1 MTKAKGKKLIGGKAE
16 RRNDSKMTKLNM
28 VEAIN
33 LALREEMERDS
44 RVVVLGEDVGK
55 EGGVFRVTDGLQQ
68 RFGEERVI
76 DTPLAEVGIVGVAFG
91 MALNGLRPVAE
102 IQFEGFLYPCLDQI
116 NNHLGRI
123 RNRSRGRFTS
133 PLVIRVP
140 YGGGIHAPEHHSD
153 SPEALLAHIPGIKV
167 VIPSTPSE
175 AKGLLLASIRDPD
188 PVIFMEPKRI
198 YRAIREE
205 VVEGDEVIPLGR
217 ARVVQ
222 EGKDVTIIAWGAMV
236 REALQAAE
244 QLKKDKVDPEIID
257 LRTIS
262 PMDAETIVNSIR
274 KTGRGV
280 VVHEA
285 PKTCGVGAEIIALIN
300 EKALLSLQAPIGRV
314 TGFDIAVPLFKSEHY
329 YLPNPKRIIMAVKK
343 VMSF

>member
-1 MTKAKGKKLIGGKAE
+1 MP
-16 RRNDSKMTKLNM
+16 KLNM

-33 LALREEMERDS
+33 LALREELERDR
-44 RVVVLGEDVGK
+44 RVVILGEDVGK

-68 RFGEERVI
+68 KFGEDRVV
-76 DTPLAEVGIVGVAFG
+76 DTPLAELGIVAVAFG
-91 MALNGLRPVAE
+91 MAVYGIRPVAE

-123 RNRSRGRFTS
+123 RNRSRGRFTC

-153 SPEALLAHIPGIKV
+153 SPEAILAHIPGIKV
-167 VIPSTPSE
+167 VIPATPYE
-175 AKGLLLASIRDPD
+175 AKGLVLSSIREPD

-205 VVEGDEVIPLGR
+205 VPEGDYTIPLGK
-217 ARVVQ
+217 ARLVQ
-222 EGKDVTIIAWGAMV
+222 EGKDVTVVAWGAMV
-236 REALQAAE
+236 REVLNAAE
-244 QLKKDKVDPEIID
+244 QLKGDKIDLEIID

-262 PMDAETIVNSIR
+262 PIDIETIITSIR

-280 VVHEA
+280 IVHEA
-285 PKTCGVGAEIIALIN
+285 PKTCGLGAEIIALIN
-300 EKALLSLQAPIGRV
+300 ERALLSLQAPIERV
-314 TGFDIAVPLFKSEHY
+314 TGFDIPVPLMKTEHY
-329 YLPNPKRIIMAVKK
+329 YLPNPKRIVMAVKK

>member
-1 MTKAKGKKLIGGKAE
+1 MP
-16 RRNDSKMTKLNM
+16 KLNM

-33 LALREEMERDS
+33 LALREELERDS
-44 RVVVLGEDVGK
+44 RVVILGEDVGK

-68 RFGEERVI
+68 KFGGDRVV
-76 DTPLAEVGIVGVAFG
+76 DTPLAELGIVAVAFG
-91 MALNGLRPVAE
+91 MAVYGIRPIAE

-123 RNRSRGRFTS
+123 RNRSRGRFTC

-153 SPEALLAHIPGIKV
+153 SPEAILAHIPGIKV
-167 VIPSTPSE
+167 VIPASPYE
-175 AKGLLLASIRDPD
+175 AKGLVLSSIRDLD

-205 VVEGDEVIPLGR
+205 VPEGDYTIPLGK
-217 ARVVQ
+217 ARLVQ
-222 EGKDVTIIAWGAMV
+222 EGKDVTVVAWGAMV
-236 REALQAAE
+236 REALNAAE
-244 QLKKDKVDPEIID
+244 QLKGDKIDLDIID

-262 PMDAETIVNSIR
+262 PIDVETIITSIR

-280 VVHEA
+280 IVHEA
-285 PKTCGVGAEIIALIN
+285 PKTCGLGAEIIALIN
-300 EKALLSLQAPIGRV
+300 EKALLSLQAPIERV
-314 TGFDIAVPLFKSEHY
+314 TGFDIPVPLMKTEHY
-329 YLPNPKRIIMAVKK
+329 YLPNPKRIVMAVKK

>member
-1 MTKAKGKKLIGGKAE
+1 MA
-16 RRNDSKMTKLNM
+16 KLNM

-44 RVVVLGEDVGK
+44 RVVIFGEDVGK

-68 RFGEERVI
+68 KFGADRVI
-76 DTPLAEVGIVGVAFG
+76 DTPLAELAIVGAAFG
-91 MALNGLRPVAE
+91 MALYGLRPVPE

-123 RNRSRGRFTS
+123 RNRSRGRFTC

-153 SPEALLAHIPGIKV
+153 SPEAILAHIPGIKV
-167 VIPSTPSE
+167 VIPSTPYE
-175 AKGLLLASIRDPD
+175 AKGLLLSSIRDPD
-188 PVIFMEPKRI
+188 PVVFLEPKRI

-205 VVEGDEVIPLGR
+205 VPEGDYTIPLGK
-217 ARVVQ
+217 ARLVQ
-222 EGKDVTIIAWGAMV
+222 EGSHVTVVAWGAMV
-236 REALQAAE
+236 REVLNAAE
-244 QLKKDKVDPEIID
+244 KLKADKISVEVID

-262 PMDAETIVNSIR
+262 PMDGEAIVTSIR

-285 PKTCGVGAEIIALIN
+285 PKTCGLGAEIIALIN
-300 EKALLSLQAPIGRV
+300 EKALLSLQAPIERV
-314 TGFDIAVPLFKSEHY
+314 TGFDVPVPLMKSEHY
-329 YLPNPKRIIMAVKK
+329 YLPNPERIVSAVKK

>member
-1 MTKAKGKKLIGGKAE
+1 
-16 RRNDSKMTKLNM
+16 M

-33 LALREEMERDS
+33 LALREELESDS
-44 RVVVLGEDVGK
+44 RVVILGEDVGK

-68 RFGEERVI
+68 KFGGDRVV
-76 DTPLAEVGIVGVAFG
+76 DTPLAELGIVAVAFG
-91 MALNGLRPVAE
+91 MAVYGIRPIAE

-116 NNHLGRI
+116 NNHIGRI
-123 RNRSRGRFTS
+123 RNRSRGRFTC

-153 SPEALLAHIPGIKV
+153 SPEAILAHIPGIKV
-167 VIPSTPSE
+167 VIPATPYE
-175 AKGLLLASIRDPD
+175 AKGLVLSAIRDSD

-205 VVEGDEVIPLGR
+205 VPEGDYTIPLGK
-217 ARVVQ
+217 ARLVQ
-222 EGKDVTIIAWGAMV
+222 EGKDVTVVAWGAMV
-236 REALQAAE
+236 REVLNAAE
-244 QLKKDKVDPEIID
+244 QLKGDKIDLEIID

-262 PMDAETIVNSIR
+262 PIDVETIITSIR

-280 VVHEA
+280 IVHEA
-285 PKTCGVGAEIIALIN
+285 PKTCGLGAEIIALIN
-300 EKALLSLQAPIGRV
+300 EKALLSLQAPIERV
-314 TGFDIAVPLFKSEHY
+314 TGFDIPVPLMKTEHY
-329 YLPNPKRIIMAVKK
+329 YLPNPKRIVMAVKK

>member
-1 MTKAKGKKLIGGKAE
+1 M
-16 RRNDSKMTKLNM
+16 SKMNM

-44 RVVVLGEDVGK
+44 LVVILGEDVGK
-55 EGGVFRVTDGLQQ
+55 EGGVFRVTDGLQAK
-68 RFGEERVI
+68 FGADRVV
-76 DTPLAEVGIVGVAFG
+76 DTPLAEAGIVAVAFG
-91 MALNGLRPVAE
+91 MAVNGLHPIAE

-116 NNHLGRI
+116 NNHIGRI

-133 PLVIRVP
+133 PLVIRTP

-153 SPEALLAHIPGIKV
+153 SPEAILAHIPGIKV
-167 VIPSTPSE
+167 VIPSTPYE
-175 AKGLLLASIRDPD
+175 AKGLLLSAIRDPD

-205 VVEGDEVIPLGR
+205 VLEGDYTIPLGK
-217 ARVVQ
+217 ARLVQ
-222 EGKDVTIIAWGAMV
+222 EGKDVTIVAWGAMV
-236 REALQAAE
+236 REVLNAAE
-244 QLKKDKVDPEIID
+244 QLKSDKVDVEIID

-262 PMDAETIVNSIR
+262 PIDAGTIIASIR

-280 VVHEA
+280 IVHEA
-285 PKTCGVGAEIIALIN
+285 PKTCGLGAEIIALIN
-300 EKALLSLQAPIGRV
+300 EQALLSLQAPIERV
-314 TGFDIAVPLFKSEHY
+314 TGFDIPFPLMKTENY
-329 YLPNPKRIIMAVKK
+329 YLPNPKRIVMAVKK

>member
-1 MTKAKGKKLIGGKAE
+1 
-16 RRNDSKMTKLNM
+16 M

-33 LALREEMERDS
+33 LALREELERDR
-44 RVVVLGEDVGK
+44 RVVILGEDVGK

-68 RFGEERVI
+68 KFGEDRVV
-76 DTPLAEVGIVGVAFG
+76 DTPLAELGIVAVAFG
-91 MALNGLRPVAE
+91 MAVYGIRPVAE

-123 RNRSRGRFTS
+123 RNRSRGRFTC

-153 SPEALLAHIPGIKV
+153 SPEAILAHIPGIKV
-167 VIPSTPSE
+167 VIPATPYE
-175 AKGLLLASIRDPD
+175 AKGLVLSSIREPD

-205 VVEGDEVIPLGR
+205 VPEGDYTIPLGK
-217 ARVVQ
+217 ARLVQ
-222 EGKDVTIIAWGAMV
+222 EGKDVTVVAWGAMV
-236 REALQAAE
+236 REVLNAAE
-244 QLKKDKVDPEIID
+244 QLKGDKIDLEIID

-262 PMDAETIVNSIR
+262 PIDIETIITSIR

-280 VVHEA
+280 IVHEA
-285 PKTCGVGAEIIALIN
+285 PKTCGLGAEIIALIN
-300 EKALLSLQAPIGRV
+300 ERALLSLQAPIERV
-314 TGFDIAVPLFKSEHY
+314 TGFDIPVPLMKTEHY
-329 YLPNPKRIIMAVKK
+329 YLPNPKRIVMAVKK